1 MPDATPTS
9 GARSPDTLMTVG
21 AGLLAAGA
29 AALVCRYKFFPLG
42 MGGVEGAL
50 LTGAPIGMCMAGIA
64 QMRAAHRQGAGRQG
78 WRLLVAALASAGLVA
93 GLFVAFAPSRQ
104 PTRVPLRA
112 WSVPGVRI
120 GLPDWALEQ
129 QRDDSLPGLLRV
141 TDPMGGGRFVELRW
155 APGDPLTDEEL
166 TAILTDAGGL
176 RVVATEDA
184 TADER
189 PARVSYLESE
199 DGEKRVAITSFQCP
213 STQISGALIT
223 FVSMPRD
230 DLLALHARML
240 ESADCAPLAPS
251 ETPRTRFPT
260 FTPPPGYTRAEHPI
274 VQAWVGE
281 DDGVFDLPPGI
292 PGERRHHALEE
303 TPAVR
308 EQVLR
313 AELGLKEI
321 RFDPTPIKR
330 TGPDGGER
338 LVYQAAAKDGG
349 GVSVRALLTWWQ
361 CDKDGNTYVALHAG
375 PPQIPVE
382 PLLSALAGAG
392 CP

>member
-1 MPDATPTS
+1 MVI
-9 GARSPDTLMTVG
+9 GAC
-21 AGLLAAGA
+21 LLAAGT

-42 MGGVEGAL
+42 MAGAEGAL
-50 LTGAPIGMCMAGIA
+50 LTGAPIGLCMVGVG
-64 QMRAAHRQGAGRQG
+64 QMMAAHRQGAGRQG
-78 WRLLVAALASAGLVA
+78 WRLVLAALASAGLVT
-93 GLFVAFAPSRQ
+93 GLFVTFAPSRH

-112 WSVPGVRI
+112 WSVPGLRI
-120 GLPDWALEQ
+120 GLPDWELEQ
-129 QRDDSLPGLLRV
+129 QRDDSLPGVLRV
-141 TDPMGGGRFVELRW
+141 ADPMGRGRFVELRW
-155 APGDPLTDEEL
+155 APGEPLTDGEL
-166 TAILTDAGGL
+166 TAILSDAGAL

-199 DGEKRVAITSFQCP
+199 DGEKRAAITSFSCP
-213 STQISGALIT
+213 STRISGALIT
-223 FVSMPRD
+223 FVSMPRE
-230 DLLALHARML
+230 DLLALHHRIL
-240 ESADCAPLAPS
+240 DSSDCAPLAP
-251 ETPRTRFPT
+251 TDAPRTSFPT
-260 FTPPPGYTRAEHPI
+260 FTPPPGYTRAEHPV

-281 DDGVFDLPPGI
+281 DDGVFDLPPGV

-321 RFDPTPIKR
+321 HFDPTPIRRKD
-330 TGPDGGER
+330 PSGGER
-338 LVYQAAAKDGG
+338 VVYQAAAKDGA

-361 CDKDGNTYVALHAG
+361 CEGDDKTYMALHAG
-375 PPQIPVE
+375 PPKIPVE